1 MRVIIHILDLIGVFA
16 FAFFGAHAGIEQ
28 RFSFLG
34 ILTCAFLPALGGGTI
49 REMLLSHTPI
59 YFSNYAY
66 GIAVVGAALFALST
80 QHKAVVRQ
88 YMYVLD
94 ALGMTIFAYLGAH
107 AALRADLGLTGSIA
121 FAVLT
126 ACGGGVLC
134 DLVTRQVPHVF
145 RHHWYAMPP
154 LLLGA
159 IFWLMGG
166 LPVPMHERWFL
177 IGSIFALQLGIT
189 YQVFQRPFTRR
200 LQLFWKQSQ
209 LADS

>member
-1 MRVIIHILDLIGVFA
+1 
-16 FAFFGAHAGIEQ
+16 
-28 RFSFLG
+28 
-34 ILTCAFLPALGGGTI
+34 
-49 REMLLSHTPI
+49 
-59 YFSNYAY
+59 
-66 GIAVVGAALFALST
+66 
-80 QHKAVVRQ
+80 
-88 YMYVLD
+88 
-94 ALGMTIFAYLGAH
+94 
-107 AALRADLGLTGSIA
+107 
-121 FAVLT
+121 
-126 ACGGGVLC
+126 
-134 DLVTRQVPHVF
+134 
-145 RHHWYAMPP
+145 MPP